1 MSKGPW
7 KLWVMLV
14 LLGAAA
20 VVQAE
25 QPKKLKVALITNTTV
40 EEPWNTA
47 AIQAFD
53 RVIALKPHGLN
64 MELKVQENVAMT
76 DGERVLRTYAQTGE
90 YGIIWCQGQYPD
102 AVESL
107 HEEFPDICWVEA
119 GSAYKPLGG
128 NVYWVQMYVHE
139 PAYLLGMLAG
149 MMSKNNTIG
158 AVAAYPF
165 PNVNLPINGYI
176 SGAKSVNPA
185 IQVKMTYIDSWFDP
199 AKAKESALAQISAG
213 ADVIYAERFGPFE
226 ACADRNVFAFGHYVD
241 QSSLAPDAVLGCTL
255 ALWDPA
261 IQYIVNVWRDHV
273 VNGKAYDGPMA
284 EIVFSMAQGG
294 SGVALSSTL
303 AEKIP
308 AEVKAKFDT
317 ARQGI
322 MDGSLKVPF
331 SEVQV
336 LSD

>member
-1 MSKGPW
+1 MSKRTW
-7 KLWVMLV
+7 MLAIM
-14 LLGAAA
+14 LGLAGWALA
-20 VVQAE
+20 VQAD

-53 RVIALKPHGLN
+53 RIIALKPHGLDV
-64 MELKVQENVAMT
+64 ELKVQENVAMT

-102 AVESL
+102 AVEAL
-107 HEEFPDICWVEA
+107 HEDFPEICWVEA

-149 MMSKNNTIG
+149 MITENDTIG

-165 PNVNLPINGYI
+165 PNVNLPINGYLR
-176 SGAKSVNPA
+176 GALAVNPNA
-185 IQVKMTYIDSWFDP
+185 KMKMTYIDSWFDP
-199 AKAKESALAQISAG
+199 ARAKESALAQISSG

-226 ACADRNVFAFGHYVD
+226 ACVDKDVYAFGHYVD
-241 QSSLAPDAVLGCTL
+241 QSPLAPEVVLGSTL

-261 IQYIVNVWRDHV
+261 ILYIVDAWWEREVD
-273 VNGKAYDGPMA
+273 GKEYDGPMK
-284 EIVFSMAQGG
+284 EVVFSMAEGG
-294 SGVALSSTL
+294 SGVAISEALS
-303 AEKIP
+303 
-308 AEVKAKFDT
+308 AKLPEGVM
-317 ARQGI
+317 ARFEEAKQSI

-331 SEVQV
+331 SEKQV

>member
-1 MSKGPW
+1 MSIGPW
-7 KLWVMLV
+7 KLWIMLA
-14 LLGAAA
+14 LLSTAIA
-20 VVQAE
+20 VQAG

-53 RVIALKPHGLN
+53 RVIALKPHGLD
-64 MELKVQENVAMT
+64 MVLKVQENVAMT

-176 SGAKSVNPA
+176 AGAKSVNPDVK
-185 IQVKMTYIDSWFDP
+185 VKMTYIDSWFDP

-226 ACADRNVFAFGHYVD
+226 ACVDKKVFAFGHYVD
-241 QSSLAPDAVLGCTL
+241 QSPLAPDAVLGSTL

-261 IQYIVNVWRDHV
+261 IQYIVNVWWDHV
-273 VNGKAYDGPMA
+273 ADGKAYAGTMS
-284 EIVFSMAQGG
+284 EVVFSMAQGG
-294 SGVALSSTL
+294 SGISLSSKL
-303 AEKIP
+303 ADKIP
-308 AEVKAKFDT
+308 ADVKAKLD
-317 ARQGI
+317 AAQQGI

-331 SEVQV
+331 SEKQV

>member
-1 MSKGPW
+1 MSRRPW
-7 KLWVMLV
+7 MLGIMMG
-14 LLGAAA
+14 LLGLAVAA
-20 VVQAE
+20 QAD

-53 RVIALKPHGLN
+53 RVIALKPHGLD
-64 MELKVQENVAMT
+64 MALKVQENVAMT

-107 HEEFPDICWVEA
+107 HAEFPDICWVEA

-149 MMSKNNTIG
+149 LMSKNKTIG
-158 AVAAYPF
+158 AIAAYPF
-165 PNVNLPINGYI
+165 PNVNLPINGYMA
-176 SGAKSVNPA
+176 GAKSVNPDVK
-185 IQVKMTYIDSWFDP
+185 VKMTYIDSWFDP
-199 AKAKESALAQISAG
+199 AKAKESALAQIASG

-226 ACADRNVFAFGHYVD
+226 ACMDKQVYAFGHYVD
-241 QSSLAPDAVLGCTL
+241 QSPLAPDVVLGSTL

-261 IQYIVNVWRDHV
+261 IEYIVNVWWDHV
-273 VNGKAYDGPMA
+273 ADGKAYDGPMK

-294 SGVALSSTL
+294 SGIVISEKL
-303 AEKIP
+303 ADRIP
-308 AEVKAKFDT
+308 AEVKARLDEAQK
-317 ARQGI
+317 GI
-322 MDGSLKVPF
+322 MDGTLKVPF
-331 SEVQV
+331 SEKQV

>member
-1 MSKGPW
+1 MSKRAW
-7 KLWVMLV
+7 MLGIM
-14 LLGAAA
+14 LGLAGLMTVARA
-20 VVQAE
+20 D

-53 RVIALKPHGLN
+53 RVMALKPHGLD

-90 YGIIWCQGQYPD
+90 YGMIWCQGQYPD
-102 AVESL
+102 AVEAL
-107 HEEFPDICWVEA
+107 HGEFPDICWVVA

-128 NVYWVQMYVHE
+128 NVYWIQMYVHE

-149 MMSKNNTIG
+149 MITKNDTIG

-165 PNVNLPINGYI
+165 PNVNLPINGYLR
-176 SGAKSVNPA
+176 GALAVNPDA
-185 IQVKMTYIDSWFDP
+185 KMKMTYIESWFDP
-199 AKAKESALAQISAG
+199 AKAKESALAQIASG

-226 ACADRNVFAFGHYVD
+226 ACSDRKVLAFGHYVD
-241 QSSLAPDAVLGCTL
+241 QSPLAPDVVLGSTL

-261 IQYIVNVWRDHV
+261 IQYMVDVWWAHATE
-273 VNGKAYDGPMA
+273 GKPYDGPMK
-284 EIVFSMAQGG
+284 EVVFSMAEGG
-294 SGVALSSTL
+294 SGVALSETL
-303 AEKIP
+303 ISGLPE
-308 AEVKAKFDT
+308 EVVARFEQAK
-317 ARQGI
+317 QSI
-322 MDGSLKVPF
+322 MDGTLKVPF
-331 SEVQV
+331 SEKQV